1 MAVHKVFCAYFSIKT
16 MVSFYWRMKRHLTIN
31 PLNREVY
38 LIKISLVFLMFL
50 FSYSVSFAQINA
62 PQKKL
67 DSLLSINQ
75 QNQRSDST
83 KIKILTEVYRQYMR
97 MRNVDKAEEYL
108 DKTIQL
114 SHEKNLKKFSAM
126 AYYRRALMYHGRS
139 NYQKAEE
146 NYLVAVSEFSSI
158 GNLDMEAGTYLNL
171 GALYGSIPDY
181 VKSLE
186 VNQKAIAIYE
196 KMGNETDM
204 ASCYTN
210 ISTIY
215 QSLGN
220 QSQALVYMNLALKV
234 FAKEGENTRGVAV
247 VYGLI
252 GTNYFEASDRE
263 LMEMN
268 VLPSQKIKLA
278 LEYYNKSLK
287 VSETI
292 EDMGLV
298 ATVKRDL
305 ANLYSSIGQK
315 DAALKSYQ
323 KSVELSKPRDDIEAY
338 ASSLY
343 ALGNFYQKENDLGN
357 AIVLLNQSLK
367 IAEENRLLD
376 IEKQSSLG
384 LSTVYEKQKDY
395 NKSLAYYRQYITVRD
410 KIFDQEKEKEIT
422 RRQMQLDFGIK
433 ERDYLLKQKLT
444 EGELKRQQQELTL
457 KRQQLALSDKEKAL
471 DLLTFQKAKADLDI
485 QRLAQDGKF
494 ANAKF
499 QAQIAASIKDK
510 QISKQDQQIKFD
522 GRVKIFLT
530 IATTLILIIAVVIFF
545 NQRKTTRLNKIIN
558 NQKRE
563 LEQLSKVKDRIFSVV
578 SHDMR
583 TPVNSLISFMQL
595 LEGGNIEQEKLNR
608 YAASL
613 KNNLTYTST
622 MMENLLNWA
631 ASQMQGFNPYLESL
645 DIHHLTE
652 EVIHSL
658 QDNADQKNLNIKN
671 LVPDKS
677 ICKADENMFSLVIR
691 NLISNAIKFTPSGG
705 SIEISAANFGNYLEI
720 KISDTGI
727 GLTSMQVNHFNKPG
741 YLGAGVSTL
750 GTNKEKGTG
759 LGLLLCRTFIGLMD
773 GKIIADVNPTGGSY
787 FKIVLKK

>member
-1 MAVHKVFCAYFSIKT
+1 MNTCALFKMGAT
-16 MVSFYWRMKRHLTIN
+16 
-31 PLNREVY
+31 
-38 LIKISLVFLMFL
+38 FLLFL
-50 FSYSVSFAQINA
+50 FFGITVSAQINA

-67 DSLLSINQ
+67 DSLLTVNQ
-75 QNQRSDST
+75 KNQKTDST

-97 MRNVDKAEEYL
+97 MKNVDKAEEYL

-146 NYLVAVSEFSSI
+146 NYLIAVTEFSSI

-171 GALYGSIPDY
+171 GALYGNIPDY
-181 VKSLE
+181 IKSLE
-186 VNQKAIAIYE
+186 VNQKAISIYE

-210 ISTIY
+210 ISSIY
-215 QSLGN
+215 QRLGN
-220 QSQALVYMNLALKV
+220 QSQALVYLKMALKV
-234 FAKEGENTRGVAV
+234 FAKEGENARGVAV

-252 GTNYFEASDRE
+252 GNNYFEASDSE
-263 LMEMN
+263 LMQMN
-268 VLPSQKIKLA
+268 VLPGQKIKLA

-287 VSETI
+287 VAEAI
-292 EDMGLV
+292 KDVGII
-298 ATVKRDL
+298 ATTKRDL
-305 ANLYSSIGQK
+305 ADLYSSIGQK

-323 KSVELSKPRDDIEAY
+323 KSIELSKNGDDKEAY
-338 ASSLY
+338 ASTLY
-343 ALGNFYQKENDLGN
+343 ALGNFYQRENDFEN
-357 AIVLLNQSLK
+357 AISLLGSSLK
-367 IAEENRLLD
+367 IAEENRFLET
-376 IEKQSSLG
+376 EKDASLG

-395 NKSLAYYRQYITVRD
+395 NKSLAYYRQYIKVRD
-410 KIFDQEKEKEIT
+410 QIFNEDKEKEIT
-422 RRQMQLDFGIK
+422 RRQMQLDFNVK

-457 KRQQLALSDKEKAL
+457 KRQQLALTAKEKAL

-485 QRLAQDGKF
+485 QRLAQEGKF
-494 ANAKF
+494 ARAKY
-499 QAQIAASIKDK
+499 QAQLAASIKDK
-510 QISKQDQQIKFD
+510 QISRQDQQIKFD
-522 GRVKIFLT
+522 GRIKIFLS
-530 IATTLILIIAVVIFF
+530 IATVLILIIAVVIFL

-631 ASQMQGFNPYLESL
+631 ASQMQGFNPYLENL
-645 DIHHLTE
+645 DIEHLTT

-658 QDNADQKNLNIKN
+658 QDNADQKQINLQN
-671 LVPDKS
+671 LIS
-677 ICKADENMFSLVIR
+677 SGTFCKADENMLSLVIR
-691 NLISNAIKFTPSGG
+691 NLISNAIKFTPVGG
-705 SIEISAANFGNYLEI
+705 AIEINAASLANRLEI
-720 KISDTGI
+720 KISDTGV
-727 GLTSMQVNHFNKPG
+727 GLTEVQLNHFNKPG

-759 LGLLLCRTFIGLMD
+759 LGLLLCRTFIGLMA
-773 GKIIADVNPTGGSY
+773 GEIKASTNPGGGSC
-787 FKIVLKK
+787 FTITLSK

>member
-1 MAVHKVFCAYFSIKT
+1 MTDFYRNVTRNIVNKQVNVYALFFKVVAAYFVLLFFCT
-16 MVSFYWRMKRHLTIN
+16 TVS
-31 PLNREVY
+31 
-38 LIKISLVFLMFL
+38 
-50 FSYSVSFAQINA
+50 AQINTT
-62 PQKKL
+62 QKKL
-67 DSLLSINQ
+67 DSLLTVNQ
-75 QNQRSDST
+75 KNQKTDST
-83 KIKILTEVYRQYMR
+83 KIKILTEVYRQYMK
-97 MRNVDKAEEYL
+97 MRNVEKAEEYL

-114 SHEKNLKKFSAM
+114 AHERNLKKFSAI
-126 AYYRRALMYHGRS
+126 AYYRRGMMYHGRS
-139 NYQKAEE
+139 DYQKAEE
-146 NYLVAVSEFSSI
+146 NYLVAVTEFSSI

-181 VKSLE
+181 AKSLE
-186 VNQKAIAIYE
+186 VNQKAIAIFE

-215 QSLGN
+215 QRLGN
-220 QSQALVYMNLALKV
+220 QSQALVYMKMALKV
-234 FAKEGENTRGVAV
+234 FAKESGNARGVAV
-247 VYGLI
+247 VYELI
-252 GTNYFEASDRE
+252 GTNYFEASDHE

-268 VLPSQKIKLA
+268 VLPNQKVKLA

-287 VSETI
+287 IAEAI
-292 EDMGLV
+292 DDKGII
-298 ATVKRDL
+298 ATVTRDL
-305 ANLYSSIGQK
+305 ADLYSSVGQK

-323 KSVELSKPRDDIEAY
+323 KSIELSKTGDDKEAY
-338 ASSLY
+338 ASTLY
-343 ALGNFYQKENDLGN
+343 ALGNFYQKENDFENAISLLGN
-357 AIVLLNQSLK
+357 SLK
-367 IAEENRLLD
+367 IAEENRFLD
-376 IEKQSSLG
+376 IERDANLG
-384 LSTVYEKQKDY
+384 LSTVYEKAKNY
-395 NKSLAYYRQYITVRD
+395 NKSLAYYRQYIAVRD
-410 KIFDQEKEKEIT
+410 KIFDQDKEKEIT
-422 RRQMQLDFGIK
+422 RRQMQVDFNVK

-444 EGELKRQQQELTL
+444 EGELKRQQQELIL

-485 QRLAQDGKF
+485 QRLAQEGKF
-494 ANAKF
+494 AKAKY
-499 QAQIAASIKDK
+499 QAQLTASVKDK

-522 GRVKIFLT
+522 KRIKLFLSVAT
-530 IATTLILIIAVVIFF
+530 ILILIIAVVIFL

-558 NQKRE
+558 TQKRE
-563 LEQLSKVKDRIFSVV
+563 LEHLSKVKDRIFSVV

-645 DIHHLTE
+645 DIQYLTV

-658 QDNADQKNLNIKN
+658 QDGADQKQIRIHNLI
-671 LVPDKS
+671 PDQS
-677 ICKADENMFSLVIR
+677 FCKVDENMFSLVIR
-691 NLISNAIKFTPSGG
+691 NLVSNAIKFTPAGG
-705 SIEISAANFGNYLEI
+705 SIAISSLNIGQQQEI
-720 KISDTGI
+720 KISDTGV
-727 GLTSMQVNHFNKPG
+727 GLNPVQLNHFNKAG

-759 LGLLLCRTFIGLMD
+759 LGLLLCRTFVGLMD
-773 GKIIADVNPTGGSY
+773 GNINARANPEGGSC
-787 FKIVLKK
+787 FTITLKK

>member
-1 MAVHKVFCAYFSIKT
+1 MVCCVVDKQMNACALLFKMSAV
-16 MVSFYWRMKRHLTIN
+16 L
-31 PLNREVY
+31 L
-38 LIKISLVFLMFL
+38 LFL
-50 FSYSVSFAQINA
+50 FFRITVSAQTNA

-67 DSLLSINQ
+67 DSLLAVNQ
-75 QNQRSDST
+75 KNQKTDST
-83 KIKILTEVYRQYMR
+83 KIKVLTEVYRQYMR
-97 MRNVDKAEEYL
+97 MRNVEKAEEYL

-146 NYLVAVSEFSSI
+146 NYVIAVSEFSSI
-158 GNLDMEAGTYLNL
+158 GNMDMEAGTYLNL
-171 GALYGSIPDY
+171 GALYSTIPDY

-186 VNQKAIAIYE
+186 VNQKAITIYE
-196 KMGNETDM
+196 KMGNEVDM

-215 QSLGN
+215 QRLGD
-220 QSQALVYMNLALKV
+220 QSQALVYMRMALKV
-234 FAKEGENTRGVAV
+234 FSKEGENSRGVAV
-247 VYGLI
+247 VYGLM
-252 GTNYFEASDRE
+252 GNNYFEASDRE
-263 LMEMN
+263 LMQMN
-268 VLPSQKIKLA
+268 VLPGQKIKLA

-287 VSETI
+287 VAEAI
-292 EDMGLV
+292 NDVGII
-298 ATVKRDL
+298 ATAKRDL
-305 ANLYSSIGQK
+305 AELYSSTGQK

-323 KSVELSKPRDDIEAY
+323 KSIELSKNGDDKEAY
-338 ASSLY
+338 ASNLY
-343 ALGNFYQKENDLGN
+343 ALGNFYQRENDFENATSFLGS
-357 AIVLLNQSLK
+357 SLK
-367 IAEENRLLD
+367 IAEENRFLE
-376 IEKQSSLG
+376 IEKDASLG
-384 LSTVYEKQKDY
+384 LSSVYEKQKDY
-395 NKSLAYYRQYITVRD
+395 NKSLAYYRQYIKVRD
-410 KIFDQEKEKEIT
+410 QIFNEDKEKEIT
-422 RRQMQLDFGIK
+422 RKQMQLDFNVK

-457 KRQQLALSDKEKAL
+457 KRQQLALSAKEKAL

-485 QRLAQDGKF
+485 QRLAQEGKY
-494 ANAKF
+494 ARARY
-499 QAQIAASIKDK
+499 QAQLAASIKDK

-522 GRVKIFLT
+522 GRVKIFLS
-530 IATTLILIIAVVIFF
+530 IATVLILIIAVVIFF

-558 NQKRE
+558 NQKKE

-631 ASQMQGFNPYLESL
+631 ASQMQGFNPYLENL
-645 DIHHLTE
+645 DIKHLTI

-658 QDNADQKNLNIKN
+658 QNNADQKQINIQNLIPNETF
-671 LVPDKS
+671 
-677 ICKADENMFSLVIR
+677 CKADENMLSLVIR
-691 NLISNAIKFTPSGG
+691 NLVSNAIKFTPVGGTIAISSASSG
-705 SIEISAANFGNYLEI
+705 NRLEI

-727 GLTSMQVNHFNKPG
+727 GLSEVQLNHFNKPG

-759 LGLLLCRTFIGLMD
+759 LGLLLSRTFIGLMA
-773 GKIIADVNPTGGSY
+773 GEISAAANPGGGSC
-787 FKIVLKK
+787 FIITLKS

>member
-1 MAVHKVFCAYFSIKT
+1 MTSFCWKMKDYFVNKQTNSYT
-16 MVSFYWRMKRHLTIN
+16 LFL
-31 PLNREVY
+31 
-38 LIKISLVFLMFL
+38 KIGVACLMLL
-50 FSYSVSFAQINA
+50 FSYSYSFAQINA

-67 DSLLSINQ
+67 DSLLTLNQ
-75 QNQRSDST
+75 KNLKSDST

-97 MRNVDKAEEYL
+97 MRNIDKAEEFL

-114 SHEKNLKKFSAM
+114 SHDNNLKKFSAM

-146 NYLVAVSEFSSI
+146 NYLLAVAEFSST
-158 GNLDMEAGTYLNL
+158 GNQDMEAGTYLNL

-181 VKSLE
+181 AKSLE
-186 VNQKAIAIYE
+186 VNQKAIALYE

-210 ISTIY
+210 ISAIY

-220 QSQALVYMNLALKV
+220 QSQALVYMNMALRV
-234 FAKEGENTRGVAV
+234 FEKEGENSRGVAV
-247 VYGLI
+247 VYELI
-252 GTNYFEASDRE
+252 GTNYFEASDKE
-263 LMEMN
+263 LIEMN
-268 VLPSQKIKLA
+268 VRPNQKIKLA
-278 LEYYNKSLK
+278 LEYYNKSLR
-287 VSETI
+287 VAEAI
-292 EDMGLV
+292 DDMGVV

-305 ANLYSSIGQK
+305 ADLYSSIGQK
-315 DAALKSYQ
+315 DAALQSYQ
-323 KSVELSKPRDDIEAY
+323 QSVQLSKPRDDKEAY
-338 ASSLY
+338 ASSLQ
-343 ALGNFYQKENDLGN
+343 ALGNFYQKENDFDN
-357 AIVLLNQSLK
+357 AIILLRNSLK
-367 IAEENRLLD
+367 IAEENRFLD

-395 NKSLAYYRQYITVRD
+395 NKSLAYYKQYIVVRD
-410 KIFDQEKEKEIT
+410 EIFDQEKEKEIT
-422 RRQMQLDFGIK
+422 RRQMQLDFGVK

-485 QRLAQDGKF
+485 QRLAQDAKF
-494 ANAKF
+494 ASAKF

-510 QISKQDQQIKFD
+510 QISKQEQQIKFD

-530 IATTLILIIAVVIFF
+530 VAATLILIIAVVIFF

-645 DIHHLTE
+645 AIQHLTA
-652 EVIHSL
+652 EVINSL
-658 QDNADQKNLNIKN
+658 QDQADQKNLDIKN
-671 LVPDKS
+671 LIPNETF
-677 ICKADENMFSLVIR
+677 CKADANMLSLVIR

-705 SIEISAANFGNYLEI
+705 SIAVTAVYLKNELEI

-727 GLTSMQVNHFNKPG
+727 GLTPVQVNHFNKPG

-773 GKIIADVNPTGGSY
+773 GKISADVNPTGGSF

>member
-1 MAVHKVFCAYFSIKT
+1 
-16 MVSFYWRMKRHLTIN
+16 MVNFYWRVMHCIDKQRN
-31 PLNREVY
+31 SY
-38 LIKISLVFLMFL
+38 AYFFKIGIAFLMLL
-50 FSYSVSFAQINA
+50 FFYINGFAQVNA
-62 PQKKL
+62 SQKKL
-67 DSLLSINQ
+67 DSLLTVNQ
-75 QNQRSDST
+75 KNQRTDST
-83 KIKILTEVYRQYMR
+83 KIKILTEVYRQYMK
-97 MRNVDKAEEYL
+97 MRNVEKAEEYL

-114 SHEKNLKKFSAM
+114 SHDKNLKKFSAI
-126 AYYRRALMYHGRS
+126 AYYRRGMMYHGRS
-139 NYQKAEE
+139 DYQKAEE
-146 NYLVAVSEFSSI
+146 NYLVAVTEFSSI

-181 VKSLE
+181 AKSLE

-215 QSLGN
+215 QRLGN
-220 QSQALVYMNLALKV
+220 QSQALVYMKMALKV
-234 FAKEGENTRGVAV
+234 FAKEGENVRGVAV
-247 VYGLI
+247 VYELI

-268 VLPSQKIKLA
+268 VLPNQKVKLA

-287 VSETI
+287 VAESI
-292 EDMGLV
+292 DDKGII
-298 ATVKRDL
+298 ATVRRDL
-305 ANLYSSIGQK
+305 ADLYSSTGQK
-315 DAALKSYQ
+315 DAAMKSYQ
-323 KSVELSKPRDDIEAY
+323 KSLELSKTGDDKEAY
-338 ASSLY
+338 ASTLY
-343 ALGNFYQKENDLGN
+343 ALGNFYQKENDFEN
-357 AIVLLNQSLK
+357 AISLLGKSLK
-367 IAEENRLLD
+367 IAEENRFLD
-376 IEKQSSLG
+376 IEKDANLG
-384 LSTVYEKQKDY
+384 LSTVYEKQKEY
-395 NKSLAYYRQYITVRD
+395 NKSLAYYRQYIAARD
-410 KIFDQEKEKEIT
+410 KIFNEDKEKEIT
-422 RRQMQLDFGIK
+422 RRQMQVDFNVK

-457 KRQQLALSDKEKAL
+457 KKQQLALSDKEKAL

-485 QRLAQDGKF
+485 QRLAQEGKF
-494 ANAKF
+494 AKAKY
-499 QAQIAASIKDK
+499 QAQLTASVKDK
-510 QISKQDQQIKFD
+510 QISKQNQQIKFD
-522 GRVKIFLT
+522 ERIKIFLS
-530 IATTLILIIAVVIFF
+530 IASFLILIIAVVIFLS
-545 NQRKTTRLNKIIN
+545 QRKTTRLNKIIN

-645 DIHHLTE
+645 DIQYLTG

-658 QDNADQKNLNIKN
+658 QDSADQKKISIKN
-671 LVPDKS
+671 LIP
-677 ICKADENMFSLVIR
+677 IQTFCKADENMLSLVIR
-691 NLISNAIKFTPSGG
+691 NLVSNAIKFTPGGG
-705 SIEISAANFGNYLEI
+705 SVEISSVDLGNQQEI
-720 KISDTGI
+720 RISDTGV
-727 GLTSMQVNHFNKPG
+727 GLNPVQLSHFNKPG

-759 LGLLLCRTFIGLMD
+759 LGLLLCRTFVGLMD
-773 GKIIADVNPTGGSY
+773 GNISASNNQTGGSC
-787 FKIVLKK
+787 FIITLKK

>member
-1 MAVHKVFCAYFSIKT
+1 
-16 MVSFYWRMKRHLTIN
+16 MKRYI
-31 PLNREVY
+31 
-38 LIKISLVFLMFL
+38 IDKQISTCAVFFKTGITFLVVL
-50 FSYSVSFAQINA
+50 FSYNFGFAQVGA

-67 DSLLSINQ
+67 DSLLSLNQ
-75 QNQRSDST
+75 KNLKSDST
-83 KIKILTEVYRQYMR
+83 KIKILTEVYRQYIR
-97 MRNVDKAEEYL
+97 MRNIDKAEEYL

-114 SHEKNLKKFSAM
+114 AHEKNLKKFSSM
-126 AYYRRALMYHGRS
+126 AYYQRAVMYHRRS

-146 NYLVAVSEFSSI
+146 NYLKAVSEFSAI
-158 GNLDMEAGTYLNL
+158 GNQDMEAGTYLNL

-196 KMGNETDM
+196 RLGNESDM

-215 QSLGN
+215 QSLGK
-220 QSQALVYMNLALKV
+220 QSQALVYMNMALKI
-234 FAKEGENTRGVAV
+234 FAKEGENSRGVAV
-247 VYGLI
+247 VYELI
-252 GTNYFEASDRE
+252 GTNYFEASDRM

-268 VLPSQKIKLA
+268 VLPNQKIKLA

-287 VSETI
+287 VAEAI
-292 EDMGLV
+292 NDIGIV

-305 ANLYSSIGQK
+305 GNLYNITGQK

-323 KSVELSKPRDDIEAY
+323 KSVELSKSGDNKEAY

-343 ALGNFYQKENDLGN
+343 ALGNFYQKENDFSN
-357 AIVLLNQSLK
+357 AIALLGSSLK
-367 IAEENRLLD
+367 IGEENKFLD
-376 IEKQSSLG
+376 IEKQAALG
-384 LSTVYEKQKDY
+384 LSTLYEKQKEY
-395 NKSLAYYRQYITVRD
+395 NKSLAYYKQYITARD

-422 RRQMQLDFGIK
+422 RRQMQLDFGVK
-433 ERDYLLKQKLT
+433 ERDYLMKQKLT
-444 EGELKRQQQELTL
+444 EAELKRQEQELTL
-457 KRQQLALSDKEKAL
+457 RRQQLALSDKEKAL

-485 QRLAQDGKF
+485 QRLAQESKF
-494 ANAKF
+494 TNAKF
-499 QAQIAASIKDK
+499 QAQIAAGIKDK
-510 QISKQDQQIKFD
+510 QISKQEQQIKFD
-522 GRVKIFLT
+522 ERVKIFLT
-530 IATTLILIIAVVIFF
+530 IAATLILIIAVVIFL

-583 TPVNSLISFMQL
+583 TPVNSLISFMHL
-595 LEGGNIEQEKLNR
+595 LEGGNIEQEKLSR

-613 KNNLTYTST
+613 KNHLTYTST

-652 EVIHSL
+652 EVINSL
-658 QDNADQKNLNIKN
+658 LDNADQKNLTIKN
-671 LVPDKS
+671 LVPHYS
-677 ICKADENMFSLVIR
+677 ICNADENMLSLVIR
-691 NLISNAIKFTPSGG
+691 NLISNAIKFTASDG
-705 SIEISAANFGNYLEI
+705 SIEITAVNLENHLEI
-720 KISDTGI
+720 KISDTGV
-727 GLTSMQVNHFNKPG
+727 GLTSVQVDHFNKPG

-759 LGLLLCRTFIGLMD
+759 LGLLLCRTFIDLMN
-773 GKIIADVNPTGGSY
+773 GKISADINPAGGSY
-787 FKIVLKK
+787 FKIVLNK

>member
-1 MAVHKVFCAYFSIKT
+1 
-16 MVSFYWRMKRHLTIN
+16 MKR
-31 PLNREVY
+31 Y
-38 LIKISLVFLMFL
+38 LVNALFVSEACFFKKGMLFFPFL
-50 FSYSVSFAQINA
+50 FLAMASFGQGSA

-67 DSLLSINQ
+67 DSLLSLNQ
-75 QNQRSDST
+75 KNLKSDST
-83 KIKILTEVYRQYMR
+83 KIKILTEVFRQYMR
-97 MRNVDKAEEYL
+97 MKNVDKAEEYV

-114 SHEKNLKKFSAM
+114 AHEKNLKKFSAM
-126 AYYRRALMYHGRS
+126 AYYRRGLMYHGRS
-139 NYQKAEE
+139 DYQKAEE
-146 NYLVAVSEFSSI
+146 NYYKAVAEFSSI
-158 GNLDMEAGTYLNL
+158 GNLDMLAGTYLNL

-181 VKSLE
+181 VKSLD

-196 KMGNETDM
+196 KMGNEADM

-215 QSLGN
+215 QRLGN
-220 QSQALVYMNLALKV
+220 QSQALVYMNMALKV

-252 GTNYFEASDRE
+252 GDNYFEASDRE
-263 LMEMN
+263 LSEMN
-268 VLPSQKIKLA
+268 VMPSQKIKLA
-278 LEYYNKSLK
+278 LTYYNKSLK
-287 VSETI
+287 VSEAI
-292 EDMGLV
+292 GDIGLM
-298 ATVKRDL
+298 ASLKRDL

-315 DAALKSYQ
+315 EVALKLYQ
-323 KSVELSKPRDDIEAY
+323 KSVELNKSGEDKEAY
-338 ASSLY
+338 AASLY
-343 ALGNFYQKENDLGN
+343 ALGNFYQKENDFEN
-357 AIVLLNQSLK
+357 AIALLSNSLK
-367 IAEENRLLD
+367 IAEENHLLD
-376 IEKQSSLG
+376 IEKQATLG

-395 NKSLAYYRQYITVRD
+395 NRSLTYYRQYIAVRD

-444 EGELKRQQQELTL
+444 EAELKRQQQELAL

-485 QRLAQDGKF
+485 QRLAQDSKF

-499 QAQIAASIKDK
+499 EAQLAAGLKDK
-510 QISKQDQQIKFD
+510 QISKQVQQIKFD
-522 GRVKIFLT
+522 ERIKLFLT
-530 IATTLILIIAVVIFF
+530 IAATLILITAVVTFF
-545 NQRKTTRLNKIIN
+545 NQRKTIRLNKIIN
-558 NQKRE
+558 TQKRE

-645 DIHHLTE
+645 DVHDLIN
-652 EVIHSL
+652 EVILSL
-658 QDNADQKNLNIKN
+658 RAYADEKGLTIRN
-671 LVPDKS
+671 LVS
-677 ICKADENMFSLVIR
+677 ARTYCKADSNMFALVVR
-691 NLISNAIKFTPSGG
+691 NMISNAVKFTPNGG
-705 SIEISAANFGNYLEI
+705 TITVSTISNGNDLEI

-727 GLTSMQVNHFNKPG
+727 GLTPLQVEHFNKPG
-741 YLGAGVSTL
+741 YLGVGVSTL

-759 LGLLLCRTFIGLMD
+759 LGLLLCRTFINLMD
-773 GKIIADVNPTGGSY
+773 GKISAALNPAGGSC
-787 FKIVLKK
+787 FKIILKK

>member
-1 MAVHKVFCAYFSIKT
+1 
-16 MVSFYWRMKRHLTIN
+16 
-31 PLNREVY
+31 
-38 LIKISLVFLMFL
+38 MFL
-50 FSYSVSFAQINA
+50 LFYTAGFAQVNA

-67 DSLLSINQ
+67 DSLLSLNQ
-75 QNQRSDST
+75 KNQKTDST

-97 MRNVDKAEEYL
+97 MRNIDKAEDYL

-139 NYQKAEE
+139 DYQKAEV
-146 NYLVAVSEFSSI
+146 NYLTAVAEFSSI

-181 VKSLE
+181 VKSLD
-186 VNQKAIAIYE
+186 VNQKAISIYE
-196 KMGNETDM
+196 KMGNEVDM

-210 ISTIY
+210 VSTIY
-215 QSLGN
+215 QRLGN
-220 QSQALVYMNLALKV
+220 QSQALVYMNMALKV
-234 FAKEGENTRGVAV
+234 FAKDGENTRGVAV

-252 GTNYFEASDRE
+252 GNNYFEASDRE
-263 LMEMN
+263 LMEMK

-287 VSETI
+287 VAEI
-292 EDMGLV
+292 IDDKGIV
-298 ATVKRDL
+298 ATAKRDL
-305 ANLYSSIGQK
+305 ADLYSSIGQK

-323 KSVELSKPRDDIEAY
+323 KSIELSKTGDDKEAY
-338 ASSLY
+338 ASTLY
-343 ALGNFYQKENDLGN
+343 ALGNFYQKENDFEN
-357 AIVLLNQSLK
+357 ATSLLNNSLK
-367 IAEENRLLD
+367 IAEENRFLD
-376 IEKQSSLG
+376 IERNANLG
-384 LSTVYEKQKDY
+384 LSTVYEKEKNY
-395 NKSLAYYRQYITVRD
+395 NKALAYYRQYIAARD
-410 KIFDQEKEKEIT
+410 KIFNEDKEKEIT
-422 RRQMQLDFGIK
+422 RRQMQLDFNVK

-444 EGELKRQQQELTL
+444 EGELKRQQQELIL
-457 KRQQLALSDKEKAL
+457 KRQELALSDKEKAL
-471 DLLTFQKAKADLDI
+471 NLLTFQKAKADLDI
-485 QRLAQDGKF
+485 QRLAQEGKF
-494 ANAKF
+494 TKAKYE
-499 QAQIAASIKDK
+499 AQIAASIKDK

-522 GRVKIFLT
+522 GRIKIFLS
-530 IATTLILIIAVVIFF
+530 IATILILIIAVVIFL

-595 LEGGNIEQEKLNR
+595 LEGGNIEQEKLKR

-645 DIHHLTE
+645 DIQQVTG
-652 EVIHSL
+652 EVIQSL
-658 QDNADQKNLNIKN
+658 QDGADQKQISIKN
-671 LVPDKS
+671 LIPDKTF
-677 ICKADENMFSLVIR
+677 CKADENMLSLVIR
-691 NLISNAIKFTPSGG
+691 NLVSNAIKFTPEGG
-705 SIEISAANFGNYLEI
+705 LVEISSTDLSDYQEI
-720 KISDTGI
+720 KISDTGV
-727 GLTSMQVNHFNKPG
+727 GLDPVRLNHFNKPG

-759 LGLLLCRTFIGLMD
+759 LGLLLCRTFVGLMD
-773 GKIIADVNPTGGSY
+773 GHINVSANPTGGTC
-787 FKIVLKK
+787 FAIILKK

>member
-1 MAVHKVFCAYFSIKT
+1 MI
-16 MVSFYWRMKRHLTIN
+16 SFYWEMKQYCVNKQIN
-31 PLNREVY
+31 YTLRIFKTGIV
-38 LIKISLVFLMFL
+38 ISSFLL
-50 FSYSVSFAQINA
+50 LCNAGFAQMSA

-67 DSLLSINQ
+67 DSLLSLNQ
-75 QNQRSDST
+75 KNTKSDST

-97 MRNVDKAEEYL
+97 MRNIDKSEEYL

-114 SHEKNLKKFSAM
+114 AHEKNLKKFSAI
-126 AYYRRALMYHGRS
+126 AFYRRALMYHGRS
-139 NYQKAEE
+139 DYQKAEE
-146 NYLVAVSEFSSI
+146 NYLNAVAEFASI
-158 GNLDMEAGTYLNL
+158 GNQDMEAGTYLNL

-181 VKSLE
+181 VKSLD

-215 QSLGN
+215 QNLGN
-220 QSQALVYMNLALKV
+220 QSQALVYMKMALKV
-234 FAKEGENTRGVAV
+234 FLKDGENTRGVAV
-247 VYGLI
+247 VYELI
-252 GTNYFEASDRE
+252 GSNYFEASDKE

-268 VLPSQKIKLA
+268 VLPKQKVKLA
-278 LEYYNKSLK
+278 LEHYNKSLK
-287 VSETI
+287 VAEAI
-292 EDMGLV
+292 NDIGLV

-305 ANLYSSIGQK
+305 ADIYSAIGDN
-315 DAALKSYQ
+315 DAALLSYQ
-323 KSVELSKPRDDIEAY
+323 KSVELNKTRDDKESY

-343 ALGNFYQKENDLGN
+343 ALGNFYQKQNDLDN
-357 AIVLLNQSLK
+357 ALILLKNSLK
-367 IAEENRLLD
+367 IAEDNRFLE
-376 IEKQSSLG
+376 IEKQSSLC
-384 LSTVYEKQKDY
+384 LSAVYEKQKDY
-395 NKSLAYYRQYITVRD
+395 NKSLAYYKQYIVLRD

-422 RRQMQLDFGIK
+422 RRQMQIDFGVK
-433 ERDYLLKQKLT
+433 ERDYLMKQKLT
-444 EGELKRQQQELTL
+444 EGELKRQQQELIL
-457 KRQQLALSDKEKAL
+457 RRQQLALSDKENAL

-485 QRLAQDGKF
+485 QRLAQEGRF

-499 QAQIAASIKDK
+499 QAQIAASVKDK
-510 QISKQDQQIKFD
+510 QISKQEQQIKFD
-522 GRVKIFLT
+522 WRVKIFLT
-530 IATTLILIIAVVIFF
+530 IAATLILIIAVVIFF

-645 DIHHLTE
+645 DIHYLVA
-652 EVIHSL
+652 EVINSL
-658 QDNADQKNLNIKN
+658 QDVAGQKHLNINN
-671 LVPDKS
+671 LVPEKS
-677 ICKADENMFSLVIR
+677 ICKADENMLSLVLR
-691 NLISNAIKFTPSGG
+691 NLISNAIKFTPNGG
-705 SIEISAANFGNYLEI
+705 LIEITAAGLENYMEL
-720 KISDTGI
+720 KISDNGI
-727 GLTSMQVNHFNKPG
+727 GLTQVQVNHFNKPG

-773 GKIIADVNPTGGSY
+773 GKISADVNPSGGSY
-787 FKIVLKK
+787 FKIILKK

>member
-1 MAVHKVFCAYFSIKT
+1 MT
-16 MVSFYWRMKRHLTIN
+16 SFYWKMKQ
-31 PLNREVY
+31 Y
-38 LIKISLVFLMFL
+38 LVDKQMNIFAVFFKMGIVFLVFLCL
-50 FSYSVSFAQINA
+50 YNTSFAQISA

-67 DSLLSINQ
+67 DSLLSLNQ
-75 QNQRSDST
+75 KNLKSDST

-97 MRNVDKAEEYL
+97 MRNIDKAEEYV

-114 SHEKNLKKFSAM
+114 SHEKNLKKFSSI
-126 AYYRRALMYHGRS
+126 AYYRRAVMYHGRS

-146 NYLVAVSEFSSI
+146 NYLIAVAEFSAI

-181 VKSLE
+181 AKSLE

-196 KMGNETDM
+196 KLGNESDM
-204 ASCYTN
+204 ASCFTN

-220 QSQALVYMNLALKV
+220 QSQALVYMNMALKV
-234 FAKEGENTRGVAV
+234 FVKEGENSRGVAV
-247 VYGLI
+247 VYELI
-252 GTNYFEASDRE
+252 GTNYFEASDHE

-268 VLPSQKIKLA
+268 VLPNQKIKLA

-287 VSETI
+287 VAEAI
-292 EDMGLV
+292 GDIGIV

-305 ANLYSSIGQK
+305 ADLYSSIGQK

-323 KSVELSKPRDDIEAY
+323 KSVELSKSGDDKEAY

-343 ALGNFYQKENDLGN
+343 ALGNFYQKENDLDN
-357 AIVLLNQSLK
+357 SIILLRNSLK
-367 IAEENRLLD
+367 IAEDNRFLD
-376 IEKQSSLG
+376 IEKQASLG
-384 LSTVYEKQKDY
+384 LSAVYEKQKDY
-395 NKSLAYYRQYITVRD
+395 NKSLVYYRQYIAARD

-422 RRQMQLDFGIK
+422 RRQMQLDFGVK
-433 ERDYLLKQKLT
+433 ERDYLMKQKLT

-457 KRQQLALSDKEKAL
+457 RRQQLALSDKEKAL

-485 QRLAQDGKF
+485 QRLAQEGKF
-494 ANAKF
+494 ASAKF
-499 QAQIAASIKDK
+499 QAQIATSIKDK
-510 QISKQDQQIKFD
+510 QISKQEQQIKFD

-530 IATTLILIIAVVIFF
+530 IAATLILIIAVVIFF

-645 DIHHLTE
+645 DIHYLVG
-652 EVIHSL
+652 EVINSL
-658 QDNADQKNLNIKN
+658 QDVANQKHLNIKN
-671 LVPDKS
+671 LIPEKS
-677 ICKADENMFSLVIR
+677 ICKADENMLSLVIR
-691 NLISNAIKFTPSGG
+691 NLISNAIKFTPNGG
-705 SIEISAANFGNYLEI
+705 LIEITATSLENYLEL
-720 KISDTGI
+720 KISDNGI
-727 GLTSMQVNHFNKPG
+727 GLTPVQVNHFNKPG

-773 GKIIADVNPTGGSY
+773 GKINADVNPEGGSY

>member
-1 MAVHKVFCAYFSIKT
+1 MISFCWKMKQYVVNKQINICGIFLIT
-16 MVSFYWRMKRHLTIN
+16 GVSL
-31 PLNREVY
+31 
-38 LIKISLVFLMFL
+38 LMIL
-50 FSYSVSFAQINA
+50 FSHGISFAQNSA

-67 DSLLSINQ
+67 DSLLSLNQ
-75 QNQRSDST
+75 KNQKSDST

-97 MRNVDKAEEYL
+97 IRNIDKAEEYL
-108 DKTIQL
+108 DKTIRL
-114 SHEKNLKKFSAM
+114 SHEKNLKKFSSM
-126 AYYRRALMYHGRS
+126 AYYQRALMYHRRS

-146 NYLVAVSEFSSI
+146 NYLMAASEFSSI

-186 VNQKAIAIYE
+186 MNQKAIAIYE
-196 KMGNETDM
+196 KLGNESDM

-220 QSQALVYMNLALKV
+220 QSQALVYMNMALKG
-234 FAKEGENTRGVAV
+234 FAKEGENSRGVAV
-247 VYGLI
+247 VYELI
-252 GTNYFEASDRE
+252 GTNYFEASDHM
-263 LMEMN
+263 LKEMN
-268 VLPSQKIKLA
+268 VLPDQKIKLA

-287 VSETI
+287 VAEAI
-292 EDMGLV
+292 NDIGIV

-305 ANLYSSIGQK
+305 GNLYTIIGQK

-323 KSVELSKPRDDIEAY
+323 KSVELSKSGDNKEAY

-343 ALGNFYQKENDLGN
+343 ALGNFYQKENDFSN
-357 AIVLLNQSLK
+357 AIVLLASSLK
-367 IAEENRLLD
+367 IGEENRFLD
-376 IEKQSSLG
+376 IEKQAALG
-384 LSTVYEKQKDY
+384 LSAVYEKQKEY
-395 NKSLAYYRQYITVRD
+395 NKSLAYYRQYIAARD

-422 RRQMQLDFGIK
+422 RRQMQLDFGVK
-433 ERDYLLKQKLT
+433 ERDYLMKQKLT
-444 EGELKRQQQELTL
+444 EAELKRQEQELVL
-457 KRQQLALSDKEKAL
+457 RRQQLALSDKEKAL

-485 QRLAQDGKF
+485 QRLAQEGKF
-494 ANAKF
+494 ASVKF
-499 QAQIAASIKDK
+499 QSQIAAGIKDK
-510 QISKQDQQIKFD
+510 QISKQEQQIKFD
-522 GRVKIFLT
+522 ERVKIFLT
-530 IATTLILIIAVVIFF
+530 IAATLILIIAVVIFL

-583 TPVNSLISFMQL
+583 TPVNSLISFMHL
-595 LEGGNIEQEKLNR
+595 LEGGNIEQEKLSS

-613 KNNLTYTST
+613 KNNLIYTST

-652 EVIHSL
+652 EVINSL
-658 QDNADQKNLNIKN
+658 LDNADQKNLTIRN
-671 LVPDKS
+671 LVPRYS
-677 ICKADENMFSLVIR
+677 ICNADENMLSLVIR
-691 NLISNAIKFTPSGG
+691 NLISNAIKFTPSEG
-705 SIEISAANFGNYLEI
+705 SIEVTTVNLENHLEI
-720 KISDTGI
+720 KISDTGV
-727 GLTSMQVNHFNKPG
+727 GLTSVQVDHFNQPG
-741 YLGAGVSTL
+741 YLGVGVSTL

-759 LGLLLCRTFIGLMD
+759 LGLLLCRTFIDLMN
-773 GKIIADVNPTGGSY
+773 GKITANINPAGGSY

>member
-1 MAVHKVFCAYFSIKT
+1 
-16 MVSFYWRMKRHLTIN
+16 MKR
-31 PLNREVY
+31 Y
-38 LIKISLVFLMFL
+38 LVNAQFVSKACFSKKGMLFLLFL
-50 FSYSVSFAQINA
+50 FFYTAGFGQMNA
-62 PQKKL
+62 SQKKL
-67 DSLLSINQ
+67 DSLLSLNQ
-75 QNQRSDST
+75 KNLKTDST

-97 MRNVDKAEEYL
+97 MKNVDKAEEYV

-114 SHEKNLKKFSAM
+114 SQEKNLKKFSAM
-126 AYYRRALMYHGRS
+126 AYYRRGLMYHGRS

-146 NYLVAVSEFSSI
+146 NYNHAAAEFSSV
-158 GNLDMEAGTYLNL
+158 GNLDMVAGTYLNL

-196 KMGNETDM
+196 KMGNETDI

-220 QSQALVYMNLALKV
+220 QSQALVYMNMALKV
-234 FAKEGENTRGVAV
+234 FAKGGENTRGVAV

-252 GTNYFEASDRE
+252 GANYFEASDRE
-263 LMEMN
+263 LKEMN
-268 VLPSQKIKLA
+268 VLPNQKIKLA
-278 LEYYNKSLK
+278 LAYYNKSLR
-287 VSETI
+287 VSEAI
-292 EDMGLV
+292 GDIGLI

-305 ANLYSSIGQK
+305 ADLYSSIGQK

-323 KSVELSKPRDDIEAY
+323 KSVELNKSGEDKEAY

-343 ALGNFYQKENDLGN
+343 ALGNFYQKENDFEN
-357 AIVLLNQSLK
+357 AILLLNNSLK

-384 LSTVYEKQKDY
+384 LSTVYEKLKDY
-395 NKSLAYYRQYITVRD
+395 NKSLAYYRQYIAVRD

-444 EGELKRQQQELTL
+444 EGELKRQQQELEL
-457 KRQQLALSDKEKAL
+457 KRQQLVLSDKEKAL

-485 QRLAQDGKF
+485 QRLAQDSKF

-499 QAQIAASIKDK
+499 EAKLAAGIKDK
-510 QISKQDQQIKFD
+510 QISKQVQQIKFD
-522 GRVKIFLT
+522 ERVKLFLT

-545 NQRKTTRLNKIIN
+545 NQRKTTRLNIIIN
-558 NQKRE
+558 TQKRE

-595 LEGGNIEQEKLNR
+595 LEGTNIEQEKLNR
-608 YAASL
+608 YAAAL

-645 DIHHLTE
+645 DIHELIN
-652 EVIHSL
+652 EVILSL
-658 QDNADQKNLNIKN
+658 QDSANEKSLTIQN
-671 LVPDKS
+671 LVPAKTF
-677 ICKADENMFSLVIR
+677 CKADSNMFMLVIR
-691 NLISNAIKFTPSGG
+691 NIISNAIKFTPNDGA
-705 SIEISAANFGNYLEI
+705 ITTSAAHNGNVLEI

-727 GLTSMQVNHFNKPG
+727 GLTPVQVEHFNKPG

-759 LGLLLCRTFIGLMD
+759 LGLLLCRTFIALMD
-773 GKIIADVNPTGGSY
+773 GKISADINPTGGSY
-787 FKIVLKK
+787 FKIILKK